1 MNKKEQ
7 RFCCLLLLGVK
18 TAKISAIM
26 DLEPNTIS
34 KYPTN
39 IQEKYFKSYGNK
51 SLEDILL
58 SIV

>member
-1 MNKKEQ
+1 
-7 RFCCLLLLGVK
+7 
-18 TAKISAIM
+18 M

-39 IQEKYFKSYGNK
+39 IQEKIFLNRMGKK

>member
-1 MNKKEQ
+1 
-7 RFCCLLLLGVK
+7 
-18 TAKISAIM
+18 M

-39 IQEKYFKSYGNK
+39 IQEKYFKSYGKK